1 MLCVSFSDRGSE
13 FDRLIWMGIIIDNY
27 LPFYKGKMAMRAI
40 VIISLLMSAVYFTAC
55 GSNRLVTIDS
65 RPQGADVI
73 ADGKKIGV
81 TPIEIL
87 PDDVFPPR
95 WIGTSYMV
103 KGKLE
108 LIKPDCEPLN
118 MEVNDYVLS
127 QPVIKDLKC
136 TRASK
141 IVPAVAAE
149 PGSSSAKTSKN
160 DIEQRLEE
168 LQGLHDKGLISDQ
181 EYQTQRQRILSEL

>member
-1 MLCVSFSDRGSE
+1 MSMV
-13 FDRLIWMGIIIDNY
+13 Y
-27 LPFYKGKMAMRAI
+27 LA
-40 VIISLLMSAVYFTAC
+40 AC

-65 RPQGADVI
+65 SPQGANVI

-81 TPIEIL
+81 TPIEIM

-95 WIGTSYMV
+95 WIGSSYMV

-108 LIKPDCEPLN
+108 LIKQDCEPLS

-127 QPVIKDLKC
+127 QPVSMDLKC
-136 TRASK
+136 TAQSK
-141 IVPAVAAE
+141 VAPAVAAE
-149 PGSSSAKTSKN
+149 PGSPAKQATKN
-160 DIEQRLEE
+160 NLEERLEQ

-181 EYQTQRQRILSEL
+181 EYQNQRQRILSEL